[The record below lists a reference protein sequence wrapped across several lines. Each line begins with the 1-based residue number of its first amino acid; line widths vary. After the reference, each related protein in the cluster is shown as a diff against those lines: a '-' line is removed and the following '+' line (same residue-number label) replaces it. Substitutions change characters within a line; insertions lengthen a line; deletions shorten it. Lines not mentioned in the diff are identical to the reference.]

1 MVLFYIFYPFL
12 EVLSS
17 SILLLWSVNTFMTIH
32 LNSLAGKLLIPFSFS
47 FFSFSCGSVLLISI
61 WKVFFCPH
69 FGCLYEVNL
78 TLPVLKEWPYIQGAL
93 QGPVVQAPLI
103 LRASCS
109 RCLTRVVCLHL
120 LLWLDPQAGWFLE
133 LALTILGHTDT

>member
-1 MVLFYIFYPFL
+1 
-12 EVLSS
+12 
-17 SILLLWSVNTFMTIH
+17 MTIH

-93 QGPVVQAPLI
+93 QG
-103 LRASCS
+103 
-109 RCLTRVVCLHL
+109 T
-120 LLWLDPQAGWFLE
+120 LDPQSQLFQVSHQSGLPAPPFMVGPPSGLVP
-133 LALTILGHTDT
+133 